1 MQNDTVD
8 ESETLEMTEQEIADL
23 MYYEKV
29 ASRVTRTAEIFPD
42 EYRAWKRN
50 ELARARRIIQEYG
63 AEFESEETNI
73 CAF

>member
-29 ASRVTRTAEIFPD
+29 ASRVTRAREIFPD

-63 AEFESEETNI
+63 AEFANEETNI